1 MDEQK
6 AGIVDVLML
15 KEAPLLAGIVT
26 LVTQPFAQLRTHYSS
41 TLPDWSPLLIAAII
55 STLLAF
61 YYIRTVRRTP
71 REESLILIPLV
82 ILILFSGSLGANN
95 VVKAAAQGTATSDAA
110 PSVES
115 NKLRERLQ
123 SLEAQLELEIA
134 EGRVLRK
141 ALGLQASLADK
152 PVAPGAKPTGAVSR
166 GPADTLLALFVN
178 DAFAQTEPA
187 PTKPPHP
194 VLNKATDKDKD
205 KAELLRQLKEIE
217 GKKQVLAERR
227 KALAVEDNTLKHNAG
242 TAPLWKSW

>member
-41 TLPDWSPLLIAAII
+41 TLPDWLPLLIAAII

-110 PSVES
+110 PAVES

-141 ALGLQASLADK
+141 ALGLADK
-152 PVAPGAKPTGAVSR
+152 PAAPGAKPTGALSR
-166 GPADTLLALFVN
+166 GPADFLLALFVS
-178 DAFAQTEPA
+178 DAFAQTEPE
-187 PTKPPHP
+187 PTKPPRP
-194 VLNKATDKDKD
+194 VLNKSADKDKD
-205 KAELLRQLKEIE
+205 NAELLRQLKEIE
-217 GKKQVLAERR
+217 GKKQMLAERR
-227 KALAVEDNTLKHNAG
+227 KALAVEDSTLKPNTAP
-242 TAPLWKSW
+242 APLWKSW